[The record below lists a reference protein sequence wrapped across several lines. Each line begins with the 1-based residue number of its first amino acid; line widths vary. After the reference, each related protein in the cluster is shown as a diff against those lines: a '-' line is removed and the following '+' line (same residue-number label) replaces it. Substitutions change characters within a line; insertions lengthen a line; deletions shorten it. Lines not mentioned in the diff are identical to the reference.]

1 MINSDYARFLPLVQ
15 EIYYLRTT
23 AGLLSWD
30 QETMMPPKA
39 AEIRAKQLAT
49 LSSLHHQKLTSP
61 EFGDLLG
68 QLETQTLEADAQ
80 VVVREMGRDFRRAVT
95 VPTALVK
102 EISETTSLAYNVWNR
117 ARIQSDF
124 EMFAPWLKKIIRLK
138 TEEAHCLG
146 FEKNLYDA
154 HLDDY
159 EPGLT
164 AESAGRLFALIREQ
178 VIALVDGAVA
188 ASNKH
193 KDDGWLSA
201 TYPTELQRSFGHEIV
216 DSMGI
221 DWQGGRMDVSPHP
234 FCSGNG
240 PTDVR
245 ITTRYNENDFLV
257 SLFGIIHEAGHALY
271 EQGLDVSRFG
281 TPLCDTVSLGIH
293 ESQSRLWENLVGRS
307 REFWEHWFP
316 RFQKTFPNQ
325 TRGLEFDQFYGAIN
339 KVERSLI
346 RVDADEL
353 TYNLHVILRFELEQ
367 AIFEGQLSVDG
378 LEEAWNQKMKLYL
391 DRIPP
396 DSAHGVLQDVHW
408 ASGLIGYFPTYLLGN
423 VYAAQFHL
431 QAKKDIP
438 DLTDQIRSGNLMNL
452 REWLRK
458 NIHLQGKRYSASDLV
473 RRVTGEPPNPKYFID
488 YLKQKFSTNADF
500 GMRNAE

>member
-1 MINSDYARFLPLVQ
+1 MTSEYARFLPLVQ

-49 LSSLHHQKLTSP
+49 LSSLHHQKLTGP

-68 QLETQTLEADAQ
+68 TLETQSLEPDAQ
-80 VVVREMGRDFRRAVT
+80 VVVREMGRDYRRAVK

-102 EISETTSLAYNVWNR
+102 EISETTSLAYSVWIR
-117 ARIQSDF
+117 ARAQSDF
-124 EMFAPWLKKIIRLK
+124 QMFSPWLKKIVRLK
-138 TEEAHCLG
+138 TEEARCLG

-164 AESAGRLFALIREQ
+164 AEKAGKLFGLIRDE
-178 VIALVDGAVA
+178 VITLLDGAVRLSSKQ
-188 ASNKH
+188 AS
-193 KDDGWLSA
+193 DGWLKA
-201 TYPTELQRSFGHEIV
+201 TYPLDLQQSFGREIV
-216 DSMGI
+216 DRMGI
-221 DWQGGRMDVSPHP
+221 DWESGRLDVSPHP

-245 ITTRYNENDFLV
+245 ITTRYNEHDCLI
-257 SLFGIIHEAGHALY
+257 SLFGMIHETGHALY
-271 EQGLDVSRFG
+271 EQGLEIGNFG

-293 ESQSRLWENLVGRS
+293 ESQSRLWENLVARS

-316 RFQKTFPNQ
+316 RFRKIFPEQ
-325 TRGLEFDQFYGAIN
+325 TRGLEFEDFYRAIN
-339 KVERSLI
+339 KVERTLI

-367 AIFEGQLSVDG
+367 AMFEERLSVDE
-378 LEEAWNQKMKLYL
+378 LEEAWNRKMKQYL
-391 DRIPP
+391 DRVPP
-396 DSAHGVLQDVHW
+396 DSAQGVLQDVHW
-408 ASGLIGYFPTYLLGN
+408 ASGLLGYFPTYLLGN
-423 VYAAQFHL
+423 IYAAQFYR
-431 QAKKDIP
+431 QAKMEIA
-438 DLTDQIRSGNLMNL
+438 DLADQIRAGRLESL
-452 REWLRK
+452 RDWLK
-458 NIHLQGKRYSASDLV
+458 EKIHRQGKRFSASDLV
-473 RRVTGEPPNPKYFID
+473 QRVTGETPDAKYFIA
-488 YLKQKFSTNADF
+488 YLREKFGN
-500 GMRNAE
+500 